1 MGKVAVLTFF
11 GLMALMIWAA
21 IASLT
26 PQASQALVHGISS
39 AEQLISEAE
48 DDTEV
53 LEAPADLDP
62 YIDLPMTSH
71 ALEGHASDRWNATS
85 IRSYFSNGSCYP
97 QIYYCEAQ
105 DFEVH
110 YCQLDDGKKSIALVV
125 GIAVKQIITG
135 FMADTTYWQNRC
147 Q

>member
-11 GLMALMIWAA
+11 GLIALMIWAA
-21 IASLT
+21 IASLA
-26 PQASQALVHGISS
+26 PQASQALVQGIDS

-48 DDTEV
+48 ADTQV
-53 LEAPADLDP
+53 LEAPVDLDP
-62 YIDLPMTSH
+62 YSLPMTNH
-71 ALEGHASDRWNATS
+71 ALEGHASEQWNANS
-85 IRSYFSNGSCYP
+85 IRDYFSNRSCYP

-110 YCQLDDGKKSIALVV
+110 YCQVDGNDKKSIALVIGMTV
-125 GIAVKQIITG
+125 RQIITG
-135 FMADTTYWQNRC
+135 FMANTDYWTSRC